1 MTSFPD
7 SPGWLL
13 DELTTA
19 GRENLD
25 ADHVARYDQKEDA
38 DAADEVAL
46 LTSLGLD
53 HRATVV
59 DIGAGTGQFSV
70 AAARV
75 FDRVI
80 AVDVSDVM
88 LRALRAKAAAAA
100 LENLTVVQAGFL
112 TYDHAGP
119 PADVIYSRYA
129 LHHLPDFWKSVA
141 LHRLHSMLRP
151 GGILRL
157 WDAVYNFSPAD
168 AEVCVEA
175 WCATGSDDVGSGWDR
190 GELEEHIRDEH
201 STFTWLLEPM
211 IERAGFTITEA
222 VYSDDAFFAKYVL
235 TKSVQFGVPP
245 LSTI

>member
-1 MTSFPD
+1 MASFSDP
-7 SPGWLL
+7 PGWLL

-25 ADHVARYDQKEDA
+25 ADHVSRYDQKEDA

-46 LTSLGLD
+46 LTSLGID
-53 HRATVV
+53 HRSTVV

-80 AVDVSDVM
+80 AVDVSEVM
-88 LRALRAKAAAAA
+88 LRALRAKAAALA
-100 LENLTVVQAGFL
+100 NLTVVHAGFL
-112 TYDHAGP
+112 TYDHAGL

-141 LHRLHSMLRP
+141 LHRLHSILCP

-157 WDAVYNFSPAD
+157 WDVVYNFMPAD
-168 AEVCVEA
+168 AKARVEA
-175 WCATGSDDVGSGWDR
+175 WCATGSDAVGTGWNR

-211 IERAGFTITEA
+211 IDRSGFTITEA

-235 TKSVQFGVPP
+235 TKS
-245 LSTI
+245 